1 MKKTSTVPEIDR
13 EPAQWTE
20 TSAAGSLQQEL
31 KQAVPFSSLHAEA
44 FLNLLRTTDQLQRRL
59 YITLK
64 PHGFTVTQYN
74 ALRIL
79 RGAGDHP
86 LSCSEIGERLISQEP
101 DITRLL
107 DRMERNGW
115 IQRER
120 DQRDRR
126 LVLTRI
132 TAEGLQQ
139 LKKLDG
145 IVDQCVE
152 QMLEHMTPAEL
163 QQLITRLE
171 QARHPQPPVRA

>member
-1 MKKTSTVPEIDR
+1 MMKVPTLSKSTRQIEPELTGT
-13 EPAQWTE
+13 PPH
-20 TSAAGSLQQEL
+20 LQQEL
-31 KQAVPFSSLHAEA
+31 KQTKPFASLHSEA
-44 FLNLLRTTDQLQRRL
+44 FLNLLRTADQLQRRL
-59 YITLK
+59 HITLK
-64 PHGFTVTQYN
+64 PHGLTVTQYN

-120 DQRDRR
+120 DHRDRR
-126 LVLTRI
+126 LVLSRI
-132 TAEGLQQ
+132 TAEGREQ

-145 IVDQCVE
+145 IVDHCVE
-152 QMLEHMTPAEL
+152 QMLQHMKTADL
-163 QQLITRLE
+163 QQMIARLE
-171 QARHPQPPVRA
+171 QARHPEKTPRV